1 MRRAQS
7 YMAEW
12 RDSKEDK
19 VRGAE
24 EVGGAVWRSL
34 HVSSQT
40 LKPLLC

>member
-12 RDSKEDK
+12 RDR

-34 HVSSQT
+34 YVSSQT
-40 LKPLLC
+40 LKSLLC